1 MPSDAT
7 IEIAKEIRE
16 YLASDAL
23 TEGQAKLYSQ
33 RLRREMGREGLVTF
47 SENDVA
53 LHLDHAILLLTSA
66 LLERDGAPNRPWR
79 QGVKRAAEI
88 LEWLCQP
95 TLRPAGVPVE
105 LIAAAAYQ
113 LADYPAM
120 ALGVLK
126 RVPNDDLMSR
136 ILRNFLQSN
145 FPRALEAIRDF
156 WRNHR
161 ALNLAERIDSQDI
174 TSHTFQHV
182 VMCLGAICIY
192 LRNGEDAMATRA
204 ISKLERLAIS
214 LLHSRDP
221 YSYLLATLTA
231 AVSNRFIASS
241 FWINLER
248 LQAASTAAAREALV
262 QFMRSAFANNRALVW
277 PAQAVGI
284 RALVNDPSF
293 VLCTPTGSGKTT
305 IATLATIQS
314 LFADPVS
321 ATQKLNGPLHANLV
335 LYLVPS
341 RALAAEVEARFAQDL
356 SGIAADPIVVTG
368 LYGGI
373 DWGPTDAW
381 IQADRP
387 TIVICTFEK
396 ADALLRYLGVLFL
409 SRVRLAVIDEAHM
422 VEQDPSRLVDLLE
435 GTSRAYR
442 LEQLG
447 SRLLRAR
454 DEHGFRIVA
463 LSAVAARAAPA
474 LARWVGS
481 SSDAVPTTSSYRSTR
496 QMLGRLEVDDAG
508 QFEIHYDLMD
518 GRSLQFEEEQRFS
531 TPYVPKPFGP
541 VPGGL
546 TDPGKP
552 ELRMRAPTL
561 WAALQLAGE
570 RQDGTSSSVLISI
583 TQNIEGFAASCAA
596 LMDQWS
602 DESLPNYRST
612 DVTDTLWQR
621 CLASAADYFS
631 IQSTEYRLLEHGIA
645 VHHGKMPVLLARRL
659 KAVIDRG
666 LVRIIIATSTLS
678 EGVNIPVSYL
688 LMPSVYRGTSP
699 FSLQEFSNVIGRAG
713 RPGVSTEG
721 SALVVL
727 PKKKVGRRGGRPI
740 DHGRQWDGYE
750 ELVSSLETATSATG
764 AGTPQ
769 DNASSALGRLL
780 GSLHDAWSKVA
791 TNDSDSAFETWLE
804 QTAVSA
810 TDDPDTATQYLDS
823 LDTFLL
829 AAIHEVEELRESELM
844 PAEMEAELI
853 SIWRRTYA
861 FAAANE
867 EERLRTIWVARGRAI
882 KTLYP
887 DVGHRRRIYRSSLSP
902 RSATRLLDRAEAVR
916 AELVAGADYAIRS
929 AEQQLDFLRKI
940 LATLSEVPSFRI
952 STILGRKKNFDDW
965 PKLLRWWL
973 LKSSLPRQP
982 KPNEITNWYDFVSKN
997 FVYRGA
1003 WGLGSLIGVLLDGV
1017 PGQPPIKALEIADWP
1032 RSGLPWIA
1040 FWIKELITWGTL
1052 DPVAAFLL
1060 ARGDAIDRPQAERD
1074 AKAYYEN
1081 QPDET
1086 FANDILDPRRIR
1098 DWVEL
1103 RAPRIEATAAP
1114 PTFDIPA
1121 SLAQPAQA
1129 YRNLQMFVLP
1139 LETDDGVIWVDAA
1152 GYTVG
1157 RSAKP
1162 DPWVSDP
1169 SRFEFELSVR
1179 GRNVVGQLYRPHS
1192 TEHP

>member
-1 MPSDAT
+1 MASEAT

-16 YLASDAL
+16 DLASEAL
-23 TEGQAKLYSQ
+23 TEFQAKLYSQ
-33 RLRREMGREGLVTF
+33 RLRREMGREGLASF
-47 SENDVA
+47 STNDVA
-53 LHLDHAILLLTSA
+53 NHLDHALLLLTSA
-66 LLERDGAPNRPWR
+66 LLERDTAPDGPWR

-88 LEWLCQP
+88 LEWLSQP
-95 TLRPAGVPVE
+95 TLRPSGVPIE
-105 LIAAAAYQ
+105 LLAAAAFQ

-126 RVPNDDLMSR
+126 RVHGDNPMSV
-136 ILRNFLQSN
+136 ILREFLQAN

-156 WRNHR
+156 WRDHR
-161 ALNLAERIDSQDI
+161 ALNLAEKIDSQDI

-182 VMCLGAICIY
+182 VMCLGTICIY
-192 LRNGEDAMATRA
+192 LRNGDDAMATRA
-204 ISKLERLAIS
+204 ITKLERLAIS

-231 AVSNRFIASS
+231 AVSQRFVSAC
-241 FWINLER
+241 FWPNLER
-248 LQAASTAAAREALV
+248 LQEASTVAARKALV
-262 QFMRSAFANNRALVW
+262 QFIRSAFANNRAIVW
-277 PAQAVGI
+277 PAQAAGI
-284 RALVNDPSF
+284 RSLVDEPSF

-305 IATLATIQS
+305 VATLATIQS
-314 LFADPVS
+314 LFADS
-321 ATQKLNGPLHANLV
+321 APASAMLDPTLHANLV

-341 RALAAEVEARFAQDL
+341 RALAAEVEGRFSQDL
-356 SGIAADPIVVTG
+356 AGIAADPVMVTG
-368 LYGGI
+368 LYGGV

-396 ADALLRYLGVLFL
+396 ADALIRYLGVLFL

-435 GTSRAYR
+435 GNSRAYK

-496 QMLGRLEVDDAG
+496 QMLGRLEVDDSG

-518 GRSLQFEEEQRFS
+518 GRSLQFEDEQRFS
-531 TPYVPKPFGP
+531 TPYVPRPFSP
-541 VPGGL
+541 VPGEL
-546 TDPGKP
+546 ADASKP

-583 TQNIEGFAASCAA
+583 TQNIEGFAATCAD
-596 LMDQWS
+596 LMDEWS
-602 DESLPNYRST
+602 DQPLPSYRST
-612 DVTDTLWQR
+612 DVNDTLWQR

-631 IQSTEYRLLEHGIA
+631 TESTEYRLLEHGIA
-645 VHHGKMPVLLARRL
+645 VHHGKMPGLLARRL
-659 KAVIDRG
+659 KTVIDRG

-688 LMPSVYRGTSP
+688 LMPSIYRSTSP
-699 FSLQEFSNVIGRAG
+699 LSLQEFSNVIGRAG

-727 PKKKVGRRGGRPI
+727 PKKKVASRGRRVF
-740 DHGRQWDGYE
+740 HGRQWDGYE

-764 AGTPQ
+764 AGTPE

-780 GSLHDAWSKVA
+780 ASLHDAWSAVSA
-791 TNDSDSAFETWLE
+791 DDSDSAFETWLE
-804 QTAVSA
+804 QTAVDG
-810 TDDPDTATQYLDS
+810 TDEPDTATQYLDS

-829 AAIHEVEELRESELM
+829 AAIHEVEELRESELT
-844 PAEMEAELI
+844 PADIEAELI

-861 FAAANE
+861 FAAAKE
-867 EERLRTIWVARGRAI
+867 EERLRLVWIARGRAI
-882 KTLYP
+882 KSLYP
-887 DVGHRRRIYRSSLSP
+887 DADQRRRIYRSSLSP
-902 RSATRLLDRAEAVR
+902 RSAVRLLERAEAIR
-916 AELVAGADYAIRS
+916 AELVDGADYATLT
-929 AEQQLDFLRKI
+929 AEQQLEFLRKI

-952 STILGRKKNFDDW
+952 STTLGRKKNFDDW

-982 KPNEITNWYDFVSKN
+982 KANEITNWYDFVSKN

-1003 WGLGSLIGVLLDGV
+1003 WGLGSLIGILLDGV
-1017 PGQPPIKALEIADWP
+1017 PGQPPVKALEIADWP

-1060 ARGDAIDRPQAERD
+1060 ARGDAVDRPQAERD
-1074 AKAYYEN
+1074 AKIYYEN
-1081 QPDET
+1081 QPNGIV
-1086 FANDILDPRRIR
+1086 ANDMLDPRQIR

-1103 RAPRIEATAAP
+1103 RAPSIEEAIAT
-1114 PTFDIPA
+1114 TTYDIPA
-1121 SLAQPAQA
+1121 QLAQPARS
-1129 YRNLQMFVLP
+1129 YRSPQMFVLP
-1139 LETDDGVIWVDAA
+1139 LETETEVVWVDAA

-1162 DPWVSDP
+1162 EPWLSDA
-1169 SRFEFELSVR
+1169 SRFEFELSVP
-1179 GRNVVGQLYRPHS
+1179 GRNVTGHLYRPHA
-1192 TEHP
+1192 TQ